1 VTAPPLDG
9 ILVVDLSRILAG
21 PSATMM
27 LADLG
32 ARVIKVER
40 QGTGDDTRLWGPPWA
55 GSSSSYFESA
65 NRSKESIALDFA
77 DPDDLRTANQLIVR
91 ADVVVQNYRAG
102 ALTRFGLDAASV
114 RARNPRVIYLSITGF
129 GSEAGAGIPGYDFLV
144 QALGGLMSITGE
156 PDGAPTKVGVAV
168 VDLLTAKDAVMG
180 ILAAL
185 LHRERTGEGQHLEV
199 ELMTSAV
206 TSLANQAAAY
216 LATGEAPA
224 RLGNRHPSIA
234 PYDAL
239 RCRDGYLAL
248 TVGNERMWA
257 SVATVF
263 GDPALVDDPRFGS
276 NADRVAH
283 RGALVE
289 RLESHL
295 VREDVAVW
303 AERLLAVGVPAGK
316 VNDVPEALELAQ
328 RFDSGLLLNV
338 GPEHPP
344 QLRHPVRYSG
354 FAPVSPVAPPALD
367 EHGERIRAWLDSD
380 PPSTEGT

>member
-9 ILVVDLSRILAG
+9 VLVVDLSRILAG

-40 QGTGDDTRLWGPPWA
+40 PGAGDDTRLWGPPWA

-77 DPDDLRTANQLIVR
+77 DPDDLRTATQLVDR

-102 ALTRFGLDAASV
+102 ALARFGLDAAAV

-129 GSEAGAGIPGYDFLV
+129 GSAAGAGIPGYDFLV

-206 TSLANQAAAY
+206 TSLANQSAAY

-257 SVATVF
+257 SVAAVLD
-263 GDPALVDDPRFGS
+263 DPALVDDPRFGS

-283 RGALVE
+283 RTALVE

-316 VNDVPEALELAQ
+316 VNDVHEALELAAH
-328 RFDSGLLLNV
+328 FDSGLLRDV
-338 GPEHPP
+338 GPDHPP

-354 FAPVSPVAPPALD
+354 FAPVPPAAPPALD
-367 EHGERIRAWLDSD
+367 EHGGRIRAWLNAA
-380 PPSTEGT
+380 PR

>member
-1 VTAPPLDG
+1 MTLPPLEG
-9 ILVVDLSRILAG
+9 LLVVDLSRILAG

-32 ARVIKVER
+32 ARVVKVER
-40 QGTGDDTRLWGPPWA
+40 PGTGDDTRLWGPPWA

-77 DPDDLRTANQLIVR
+77 DPDDLRTAQELVDR
-91 ADVVVQNYRAG
+91 ADIVVQNYRGG
-102 ALTRFGLDAASV
+102 ALARFGLDGASV
-114 RARNPRVIYLSITGF
+114 QARNPQVIYLSITGF
-129 GSEAGAGIPGYDFLV
+129 GGEAGAGVPGYDFLV

-156 PDGAPTKVGVAV
+156 PDGPPTKVGVAV

-185 LHRERTGEGQHLEV
+185 LHRERTGEGQLLEV

-216 LATGEAPA
+216 LATGDAPT

-234 PYDAL
+234 PYEAF

-257 SVATVF
+257 AVCAVL
-263 GDPALVDDPRFGS
+263 GDPTLANDPRFGS
-276 NADRVAH
+276 NAERVAH
-283 RGALVE
+283 RAALVE
-289 RLESHL
+289 RLENHL
-295 VREDVAVW
+295 IRDDVAAW
-303 AERLLAVGVPAGK
+303 AERLLAAGVPAGK
-316 VNDVPEALELAQ
+316 VNDVAEAFELAH
-328 RFDSGLLLNV
+328 RFDPGLLVDV
-338 GPEHPP
+338 GATHPP

-354 FAPVSPVAPPALD
+354 FAPVPPAAPPALD
-367 EHGERIRAWLDSD
+367 ADGGRIRAWLAASAA
-380 PPSTEGT
+380 PR